1 MLTHR
6 RRWWAEIGSMSRVCW
21 DTLPSSVVTYHQTGA
36 VLFNDFNVGPT
47 LKQLNGFTLLSFFLR
62 SPLLFKPEFT
72 IVIFIH
78 YKSRI
83 AIAILDL

>member
-1 MLTHR
+1 MCFKSIFWVTL
-6 RRWWAEIGSMSRVCW
+6 AKYKRVMEAYKKR
-21 DTLPSSVVTYHQTGA
+21 V
-36 VLFNDFNVGPT
+36 FNPF
-47 LKQLNGFTLLSFFLR
+47 R
-62 SPLLFKPEFT
+62 PEFT